1 MFDKM
6 LTHFTSINLLNNLA
20 KTIIFSGFIF
30 KGIIHI
36 PSLPGCDY
44 RKGGFIILKTRI
56 NSSSAVLI

>member
-30 KGIIHI
+30 KEKIHT

-44 RKGGFIILKTRI
+44 RKGDFII
-56 NSSSAVLI
+56 